1 MHEKR
6 FNRAIERLRDPE
18 RVQRL
23 EVAQVVDQA
32 LLGGKVRSVLDVG
45 TGSGLFAEEFASRGL
60 QVSGLD
66 ANPEMLP
73 VAANFVHSGTF
84 KEGVAEALPFEDD
97 AFDLVFMGLV
107 FHEADDQTKAMQ
119 EAYRVARHRLAVLEW
134 PYREQDFGPGMH
146 ERLTAAQMAEF
157 GNKAGFI
164 SIETIEFKNL
174 VLYIFE
180 K

>member
-6 FNRAIERLRDPE
+6 FNRAIERLRDPD

-45 TGSGLFAEEFASRGL
+45 TGTGLFAEEFATHGL

-73 VAANFVHSGTF
+73 VAAEFVKTGNF
-84 KEGVAEALPFEDD
+84 KEGIAEALPFEDD

-107 FHEADDQTKAMQ
+107 FHEADDQAKAMQ

-134 PYREQDFGPGMH
+134 PYREQEFGPGLE
-146 ERLTAAQMAEF
+146 ERLTAARMAEF
-157 GNKAGFI
+157 GAEAGFI

>member
-32 LLGGKVRSVLDVG
+32 LLGGKVHSVLDVG
-45 TGSGLFAEEFASRGL
+45 TGSRLFAEAFAARGL

-73 VAANFVHSGTF
+73 VAAEYVHSGTF
-84 KEGVAEALPFEDD
+84 KEGVVEALPFEDD
-97 AFDLVFMGLV
+97 AFDLLFMGLI

-119 EAYRVARHRLAVLEW
+119 EAFRVARHRLAVLEW
-134 PYREQDFGPGMH
+134 PYREQEFGPGLH
-146 ERLTAAQMAEF
+146 ERLSAAQMADF
-157 GNKAGFI
+157 GTQAGFI
-164 SIETIEFKNL
+164 STETIEFKNL